1 VVSKPIKGILAAAF
15 IAGCGLVFFFFNAA
29 GLMLVIF
36 VSMLVAIAKS
46 KYDRMLVAMAAGT
59 ITFFVVFFT
68 FAFKPGGTDV
78 SAYDEFARGLIGS
91 PADNFV
97 NLRSIMLIA
106 GMMIIIQICIMGGV
120 FQVFAFSLIKLTKG
134 NGYAMMVVFSFLA
147 VFTTAVFND
156 ILTVILLVPLTIE
169 VCKILDVNPKTYVL
183 LEAIMIKVGATFFS
197 ISSIANI
204 LITGYFKVSFS
215 EFFVNIG
222 VYSIF
227 TFVVTIFFFLGT
239 YSGKLEPAK
248 VGVDILL
255 EYKASS
261 FIPDKKLTTK
271 CVVVLVGVLTL
282 FTLNIPNL
290 PADVVTISAAGL
302 LLFWSRLETKEVMHR
317 VDFKLLVYLFGI
329 FIVTG
334 GMEATGLIA
343 FIKTA
348 VSNINITNPIF
359 LVLFALGVSAGLSAF
374 IDNVPITR
382 VLIPIIA
389 ALIPDGSPNSAFK
402 MPVLCMLVFGLNVGD
417 NLTPFGDTLMTFNVA
432 EQHKLILKPGEF
444 FNIAFK
450 TTMFQYASLLV
461 LFILQIDLVLGLWI
475 LLAYVV
481 GIVVVVRAFKV
492 KMPFTF
498 KNALLFVRSLFRRN
512 KKQP

>member
-1 VVSKPIKGILAAAF
+1 
-15 IAGCGLVFFFFNAA
+15 
-29 GLMLVIF
+29 MLVVF

-46 KYDRMLVAMAAGT
+46 KYDRMLIAMAAGT
-59 ITFFVVFFT
+59 VTFFIVFFT
-68 FAFKPGGTDV
+68 FIFKGSTEV

-91 PADNFV
+91 PTDNFV

-106 GMMIIIQICIMGGV
+106 GMMIIIQVCIMGGV
-120 FQVFAFSLIKLTKG
+120 FQLFAFSLIKLTKG
-134 NGYAMMVVFSFLA
+134 NGYAMMIVFCFLA

-169 VCKILDVNPKTYVL
+169 VCKILDVNPRTYVL

-204 LITGYFKVSFS
+204 LISGYFEVSFS
-215 EFFVNIG
+215 DFFLNIG

-227 TFVVTIFFFLGT
+227 TFVITIFFFLGT
-239 YSGKLEPAK
+239 YSGKLESAK

-255 EYKASS
+255 EYSASS
-261 FIPDKKLTTK
+261 FIPDKKLTAK
-271 CVVVLVGVLTL
+271 CVIVLVGVLTL
-282 FTLNIPNL
+282 FTLNVPNL
-290 PADVVTISAAGL
+290 PADVITISAAGL
-302 LLFWSRLETKEVMHR
+302 LLFWSRLETKEVMQR
-317 VDFKLLVYLFGI
+317 VDFKLLVYLFGV
-329 FIVTG
+329 FIVSG
-334 GMEATGLIA
+334 GMEATGLIG
-343 FIKTA
+343 FIKDA
-348 VSNINITNPIF
+348 VSYINITDPLF

-389 ALIPDGSPNSAFK
+389 ALIPEGSPNFAFK
-402 MPVLCMLVFGLNVGD
+402 MPVVCMLVFGLNVGD

-432 EQHKLILKPGEF
+432 EQHNLYLKPGEF

-450 TTMFQYASLLV
+450 TTLFQYASLLV
-461 LFILQIDLVLGLWI
+461 IFFLQIAPMLGLWV
-475 LLAYVV
+475 LLAYIVSTV
-481 GIVVVVRAFKV
+481 IVVWVFKV

-498 KNALLFVRSLFRRN
+498 KNALLFIRSLFQRK
-512 KKQP
+512 KKQF